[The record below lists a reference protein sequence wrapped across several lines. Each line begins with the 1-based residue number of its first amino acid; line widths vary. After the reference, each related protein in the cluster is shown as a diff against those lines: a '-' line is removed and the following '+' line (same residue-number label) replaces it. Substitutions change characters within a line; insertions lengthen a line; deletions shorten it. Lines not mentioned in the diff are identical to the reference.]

1 MQTQGSKVLRT
12 VTVVLAVLLLG
23 LVVATAA
30 GTFFGG
36 TKIRPLF
43 GMPEG
48 GPLALDD
55 GDAAPP
61 ATP

>member
-1 MQTQGSKVLRT
+1 MQSQGNKVLRT
-12 VTVVLAVLLLG
+12 VTVVLAVVLLG
-23 LVVATAA
+23 FVVATAA

-48 GPLALDD
+48 GLHALDA

>member
-1 MQTQGSKVLRT
+1 MQSQGSKVLRT
-12 VTVVLAVLLLG
+12 VTVILAVLLLG
-23 LVVATAA
+23 FVVLTAA

-48 GPLALDD
+48 GLQSLDD
-55 GDAAPP
+55 GDTAPP

>member
-1 MQTQGSKVLRT
+1 MQSQGSKVLRT

-23 LVVATAA
+23 FVVATAA

-48 GPLALDD
+48 GLHAHDD